1 MGLRYE
7 EVTFYFFFNMS
18 RKEFCTL
25 AELQEAIQNDSNFLQ
40 QFDDDECDIIDVVEL
55 PPDNVDILTDEE
67 DIDEYLLD
75 VTIPTDV
82 PGRLHVQSSR
92 DAELSEEFTYS
103 DPCPKKQWKE
113 KVQSLWKKID
123 LCNKNIG
130 DDLKVN
136 ERYDEMKHFL
146 SGKSQCNF
154 LNYYLPM
161 ISWNVL

>member
-1 MGLRYE
+1 MRPKVRRGKIS
-7 EVTFYFFFNMS
+7 FFFS
-18 RKEFCTL
+18 IWVQKFYAL
-25 AELQEAIQNDSNFLQ
+25 AELQETIQNDSNFLQ

-67 DIDEYLLD
+67 D
-75 VTIPTDV
+75 
-82 PGRLHVQSSR
+82 VQSSR

-130 DDLKVN
+130 DDSKVN
-136 ERYDEMKHFL
+136 ERYDEMMRMNLILRMRK
-146 SGKSQCNF
+146 
-154 LNYYLPM
+154 
-161 ISWNVL
+161 